1 MVNRSRGTR
10 SSGRIPK
17 RITAT
22 ARRIAQVAVATS
34 IGPNDL
40 ISAPP
45 QVFDAIVEL
54 LEKQAEDQ
62 KIEERKQKLRSRLR
76 S

>member
-1 MVNRSRGTR
+1 M
-10 SSGRIPK
+10 
-17 RITAT
+17 
-22 ARRIAQVAVATS
+22 ARLIAQVAIATS

-45 QVFDAIVEL
+45 QVFDAIVEQL
-54 LEKQAEDQ
+54 DKQRKEQ
-62 KIEERKQKLRSRLR
+62 EMEERRQKLRSRLK